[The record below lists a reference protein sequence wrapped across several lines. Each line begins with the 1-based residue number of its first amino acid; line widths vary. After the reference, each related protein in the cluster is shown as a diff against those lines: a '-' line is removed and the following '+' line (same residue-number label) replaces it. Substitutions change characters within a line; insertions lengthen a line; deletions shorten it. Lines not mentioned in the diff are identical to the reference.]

1 MKGFKTLI
9 FNGLIVIA
17 GALLPYLA
25 GIDWTEYVSPT
36 VAVIVAGAINI
47 GLRFVTTTAVGR
59 PE

>member
-9 FNGLIVIA
+9 FNGLIVAA

-36 VAVIVAGAINI
+36 MAVIVAGTINI
-47 GLRFVTTTAVGR
+47 GLRFVTTTAAGR
-59 PE
+59 AE